1 LNTSVLMSKAVITTN
16 NITMNDF
23 VVGGQSSILINMGY
37 STSFLKAI
45 ELIINDEINLKKIED
60 NINRII
66 VELGS
71 PQGFT
76 K

>member
-1 LNTSVLMSKAVITTN
+1 MNTSVLMSKAVITTN

>member
-1 LNTSVLMSKAVITTN
+1 MSKAVITTN

>member
-1 LNTSVLMSKAVITTN
+1 
-16 NITMNDF
+16 MNDF